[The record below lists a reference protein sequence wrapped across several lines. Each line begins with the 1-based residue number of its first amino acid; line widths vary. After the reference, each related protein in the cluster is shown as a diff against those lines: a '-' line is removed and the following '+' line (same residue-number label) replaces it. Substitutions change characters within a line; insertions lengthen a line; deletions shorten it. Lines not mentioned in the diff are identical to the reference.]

1 MWIRRATL
9 SQAGTA
15 AAEQAAPLV
24 AWEAETVE
32 SVVGSLVT
40 LAAAAMGLAAG
51 VEASTGHGAGEEA
64 GRAEEA
70 TPVVAAL
77 GAATVELVE
86 VSAGSVGLAAQVVET
101 VVQTVA
107 AKAMFASDSLCRG

>member
-1 MWIRRATL
+1 M
-9 SQAGTA
+9 
-15 AAEQAAPLV
+15 
-24 AWEAETVE
+24 E
-32 SVVGSLVT
+32 SVVGSLAT

-51 VEASTGHGAGEEA
+51 VEASAAERSVGRGRGAGEEA

-77 GAATVELVE
+77 GAATVEG
-86 VSAGSVGLAAQVVET
+86 SAGSVGLAAQAVET

-107 AKAMFASDSLCRG
+107 ATATFESDSLCRG